1 MQVFE
6 IKSDEPIQNG
16 RECPK
21 SDESSDSELQYPKS
35 NINYHL
41 LTMKLEFYFRNYF
54 DALEGVV
61 SRFY

>member
-1 MQVFE
+1 ML
-6 IKSDEPIQNG
+6 
-16 RECPK
+16 REW
-21 SDESSDSELQYPKS
+21 SSNLNKTNEF

-41 LTMKLEFYFRNYF
+41 LTMKLDFYFRNYF